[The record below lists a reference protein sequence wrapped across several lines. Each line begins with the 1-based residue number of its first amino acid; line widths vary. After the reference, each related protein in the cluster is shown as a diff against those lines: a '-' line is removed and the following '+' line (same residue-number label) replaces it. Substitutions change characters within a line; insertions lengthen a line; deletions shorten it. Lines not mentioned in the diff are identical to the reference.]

1 MIGIIF
7 QEYLKELDFHVGR
20 PIVLLL
26 NNASSHIWDNLML
39 RNIKVI
45 PFPPNTTSKLQ
56 PLDAGI
62 IAAFKHHYRRKQIA
76 WGLDQLND
84 GRNPYSIDQLQAMR
98 WSVGAWNSL
107 DESVFANCWRHTGF
121 TRENITEPFSEPES
135 MQVPVDIDNEFVE
148 DYQQF
153 IQQARIENPMSIE
166 NFLDPIDE
174 DDEIQVE
181 MTDEEIVELIKG
193 SLEAGSTESDSR
205 SDIEDGDNEPSLFL
219 SLSVR
224 EQVSVF
230 AHAIALVEDSSSP
243 WWRDEKEKTIEKLR
257 LMQRDCRRQLRE
269 QESRPQL
276 IQRSIA
282 GYFSQPRQKGSN

>member
-1 MIGIIF
+1 
-7 QEYLKELDFHVGR
+7 
-20 PIVLLL
+20 
-26 NNASSHIWDNLML
+26 
-39 RNIKVI
+39 
-45 PFPPNTTSKLQ
+45 
-56 PLDAGI
+56 
-62 IAAFKHHYRRKQIA
+62 
-76 WGLDQLND
+76 
-84 GRNPYSIDQLQAMR
+84 
-98 WSVGAWNSL
+98 
-107 DESVFANCWRHTGF
+107 
-121 TRENITEPFSEPES
+121 
-135 MQVPVDIDNEFVE
+135 MQVPVDIDDEFVE

-205 SDIEDGDNEPSLFL
+205 SDIEDGDNEPSPFL

-276 IQRSIA
+276 IQ
-282 GYFSQPRQKGSN
+282 

>member
-1 MIGIIF
+1 M
-7 QEYLKELDFHVGR
+7 DFHVGR

-26 NNASSHIWDNLML
+26 DNASSHIWDNLTL

-62 IAAFKHHYRRKQIA
+62 IAAFKHHYHCKQIA
-76 WGLDQLND
+76 WGLDQLDD
-84 GRNPYSIDQLQAMR
+84 GCNPYSIDQLQAMR

-121 TRENITEPFSEPES
+121 TRENIAEPFSEPES
-135 MQVPVDIDNEFVE
+135 MQVPVDIDDEFVE

-205 SDIEDGDNEPSLFL
+205 SDIEDGDNEPSPFL

-276 IQRSIA
+276 IQ
-282 GYFSQPRQKGSN
+282 

>member
-1 MIGIIF
+1 M
-7 QEYLKELDFHVGR
+7 
-20 PIVLLL
+20 
-26 NNASSHIWDNLML
+26 
-39 RNIKVI
+39 
-45 PFPPNTTSKLQ
+45 
-56 PLDAGI
+56 
-62 IAAFKHHYRRKQIA
+62 
-76 WGLDQLND
+76 
-84 GRNPYSIDQLQAMR
+84 
-98 WSVGAWNSL
+98 GAWNSL

-181 MTDEEIVELIKG
+181 MTDKEIVELIKG
-193 SLEAGSTESDSR
+193 SLEAGSTESDSQ